1 MIDVILSFL
10 NGILGF
16 LNGILPDSPFTDII
30 EGNETML
37 NALGWLNWLVPIN
50 DLLAIFSV
58 YLVALLAYQAAS
70 LALDGAI
77 VAKDAVIG
85 RK

>member
-10 NGILGF
+10 NGVLGF
-16 LNGILPDSPFTDII
+16 LNGLLPDSPFSDII
-30 EGNETML
+30 QSNEMML

-50 DLLAIFSV
+50 DLMAFFSV

-77 VAKDAVIG
+77 VVKDAVIG
-85 RK
+85 K

>member
-10 NGILGF
+10 DGILGF
-16 LNGILPDSPFTDII
+16 LNGLLPDSPFADII
-30 EGNETML
+30 ASNEVML
-37 NALGWLNWLVPIN
+37 NALGWLNWLVPIS
-50 DLLAIFSV
+50 DLLGIFSV

-77 VAKDAVIG
+77 VVKDAVIG
-85 RK
+85 K

>member
-1 MIDVILSFL
+1 MIDIILSFL

-16 LNGILPDSPFTDII
+16 LNGILPDSPFTDLIQ
-30 EGNETML
+30 GNETML
-37 NALGWLNWLVPIN
+37 NALGWLNWLVPIS

-58 YLVALLAYQAAS
+58 YLVALLAFQTAS

-77 VAKDAVIG
+77 VVRDATIG
-85 RK
+85 SK

>member
-10 NGILGF
+10 TGILGF
-16 LNGILPDSPFTDII
+16 LNGILPDSPFQDII
-30 EGNETML
+30 EGNELML
-37 NALGWLNWLVPIN
+37 DALGWLNWLVPIS

-58 YLVALLAYQAAS
+58 YLVALLAFEVAH

-77 VAKDAVIG
+77 VVKDATIG
-85 RK
+85 GK